1 MGMLEDCRRLLERS
15 DYAGLKANLGSCDL
29 SSLVSDWAAL
39 KPMEKLVLFKLME
52 PARAMEL
59 YGGLDF
65 DDKYFL
71 LNGFSLESISP
82 VLERLSDRERS
93 LFSPMPAACYD
104 RMLRMTVGGEIEF
117 DIHESQN

>member
-15 DYAGLKANLGSCDL
+15 DYAGLKENLGSCDL
-29 SSLVSDWAAL
+29 STLASGWTAL

-52 PARAMEL
+52 PSRAMEF

-93 LFSPMPAACYD
+93 LFNPMPAACYD
-104 RMLRMTVGGEIEF
+104 RML
-117 DIHESQN
+117 